1 MQRCACRVTCED
13 SESGHKPALVL
24 GSHTG
29 AAAQRPSAAT
39 TKARICQRQSSSRRQ
54 QRVVLFV
61 RQQDLLELTS
71 AIDVGSL
78 ESGLVKV
85 AQSLEFGLVSAA
97 LAVERPGRE
106 PLFRMIGNTPEA
118 FLAASRDPGQV
129 KRDPVLNRMR
139 TSSLPFAYSRRT
151 YVEAGA
157 DDLWEDQA
165 QYGYKSG
172 IAVALHL
179 SAGKHFLLGVDRDLE
194 LPEEGVLMRLMADL
208 HLLAAY
214 AQDAA
219 VRLLGEP
226 GPADVPA
233 LTPREYEVLVW
244 AAEGK
249 TAAET
254 GAILGVTGRA
264 VEFHLHNAM
273 AKFGAPNKHAA
284 VARAVSLG
292 LLKSR

>member
-1 MQRCACRVTCED
+1 M
-13 SESGHKPALVL
+13 
-24 GSHTG
+24 
-29 AAAQRPSAAT
+29 
-39 TKARICQRQSSSRRQ
+39 
-54 QRVVLFV
+54 
-61 RQQDLLELTS
+61 RQQDLIDLTT
-71 AIDVGSL
+71 AGDVASF
-78 ESGLVKV
+78 ETGLIKV

-97 LAVERPGRE
+97 LAVDRPGRD

-118 FLAASRDPGQV
+118 FLASSRDQSQV
-129 KRDPVLNRMR
+129 RRDPVLKRMR
-139 TSSLPFAYSRRT
+139 NTSLPFSYSRKT
-151 YVEAGA
+151 YYEADA

-172 IAVALHL
+172 LAVALHL
-179 SAGKHFLLGVDRDLE
+179 TAGKHFLLGVDRDIE
-194 LPEEGVLMRLMADL
+194 LPEDGVLMRLMADL

-219 VRLLGEP
+219 VRLLGE
-226 GPADVPA
+226 ASAAEVPT

-244 AAEGK
+244 AFEGK

-254 GAILGVTGRA
+254 GAILGVTSRA

-292 LLKSR
+292 ILNSR